1 MTHLGEDGG
10 FWPPTMLTQEQAVE
24 IKVLARRGV
33 AIREIA
39 RQLGC
44 SRNTVK
50 RYLSD
55 AKAVRYGPRSPRP
68 TKLDPFK
75 AYVLERIEAARP
87 HWIPAAVLHR
97 ELRERGYSGG
107 VTQLKMLIA
116 PYKRVEAEPV
126 IRFETPPGQQM
137 QADFT
142 HVRRGRQALLGFVA
156 TLGYSRASYVRFT
169 TDETAATLCAC
180 VREALIYF
188 GGVPSHVLFDNAST
202 IVVERDAYGEGRH
215 RWHRRLRDLAGEYGF
230 SIRLCRPYRAKT
242 KGKVE
247 RFNSYLK
254 GSFLVPLAAT
264 LKQSGLKLDV
274 DAANAH
280 IGRWINDVANCRV
293 HATTRER
300 PDRRMVI
307 ERAALLPL
315 PTMFG
320 SAPQPTPTSLQPV
333 PIESLQHPL
342 SVYDEL
348 LELPV

>member
-1 MTHLGEDGG
+1 MAA
-10 FWPPTMLTQEQAVE
+10 FWLPTMLTQEQSVE
-24 IKVLARRGV
+24 IKVLARRGI

-44 SRNTVK
+44 SGNTVK
-50 RYLSD
+50 RYLKATD
-55 AKAVRYGPRSPRP
+55 ASRYGPRQARP
-68 TKLDPFK
+68 TKIDPFK
-75 AYVLERIEAARP
+75 AYVRERIEAARP
-87 HWIPAAVLHR
+87 HWIPAVVLYR
-97 ELRERGYSGG
+97 EIGELGYAGG
-107 VTQLKMLIA
+107 LTQLKMFIA
-116 PYKRVEAEPV
+116 PHKRIEAEAV
-126 IRFETPPGQQM
+126 TRFETPPGQQM

-142 HVRRGRQALLGFVA
+142 HVRRGREPLLAFVA

-180 VREALIYF
+180 LREALAYF

-202 IVVERDAYGEGRH
+202 VVVERDAYGEGKH
-215 RWHRRLRDLAGEYGF
+215 RWHSQLRALSEDYGF

-247 RFNSYLK
+247 RFNGYLK

-280 IGRWINDVANCRV
+280 IGRWITQVANCRD

-300 PDRRMVI
+300 PDRRLAL
-307 ERAALLPL
+307 ERAVLLPL
-315 PTMFG
+315 PALSEQATMT
-320 SAPQPTPTSLQPV
+320 APSPRPLPV
-333 PIESLQHPL
+333 ESLQHPL
-342 SVYDEL
+342 SVYNEL
-348 LELPV
+348 LEIRA